1 MKAEQLQSL
10 LADFSR
16 ADINGFEFP
25 GDSCQQE
32 KARSFLVPSDYRQ
45 LAFPITDDTPMVSF
59 EAEGDEF
66 LFRETELLEGV
77 IDEEGRLCARDVDGD
92 MCIIQ
97 FFEES
102 PIRID
107 QESQLRELVKEG
119 REALDGDSND
129 AEHDALYSLV
139 NYLE

>member
-1 MKAEQLQSL
+1 MKPKQLQSL

-16 ADINGFEFP
+16 ADINGFDFP

-45 LAFPITDDTPMVSF
+45 LAFPVTDDTPMVRFSDD
-59 EAEGDEF
+59 DEF

-77 IDEEGRLCARDVDGD
+77 IDEEGRLCARDADGD

-97 FFEES
+97 FFQES
-102 PIRID
+102 PVRIGQD
-107 QESQLRELVKEG
+107 NQLRELVKEG

-129 AEHDALYSLV
+129 AEHDALYALV
-139 NYLE
+139 THLEP